1 MGLIAEAK
9 KTNRL
14 KEAVLV
20 YKILGQLLFY
30 KTKRLSYLHLSYV
43 IWILYK
49 YSRRK
54 AYEGS
59 IKIRKYKQNISS

>member
-9 KTNRL
+9 RTNRL

-43 IWILYK
+43 I
-49 YSRRK
+49 
-54 AYEGS
+54 
-59 IKIRKYKQNISS
+59 